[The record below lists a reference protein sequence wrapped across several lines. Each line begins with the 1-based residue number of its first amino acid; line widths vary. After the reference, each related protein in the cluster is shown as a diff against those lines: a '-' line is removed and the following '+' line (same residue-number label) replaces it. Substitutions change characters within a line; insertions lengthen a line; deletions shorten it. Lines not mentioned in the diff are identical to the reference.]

1 MKLFKSVLIPVF
13 IVLLVFS
20 LPGYSQQN
28 EIPDRPSPPR
38 LVNDFSGTLQQNE
51 ISRLERKL
59 VAFNDTTS
67 TQIAIVLVN
76 SFGGY
81 DKAQFA
87 DLLGEKW
94 GVGHKG
100 KNNGIV
106 VLIRPKQANVSG
118 EAFIATG
125 YGMDGAVPDAVIK
138 RIVEEEMIP
147 FFREN
152 RYFEGLDRA
161 TDILMSLTAG
171 EYSAEEYLESPPL
184 LSLIIG
190 ALLPLIFFA
199 IFFAIILSRKR
210 KMADYGG
217 RQSNIPFWITLML
230 ASQMGNQKGKWDSFS
245 SGRGSFSSGFGGGG
259 FGGGRSGGRGFS
271 GFGGGSFGG
280 GGAGGS
286 W

>member
-1 MKLFKSVLIPVF
+1 MKSIKYLLIPVF
-13 IVLLVFS
+13 IGLLILS
-20 LPGYSQQN
+20 LPGYSQQS
-28 EIPDRPSPPR
+28 EIPARPSPPR
-38 LVNDFSGTLQQNE
+38 LVNDFTGTLQQNE
-51 ISRLERKL
+51 INALERKL

-67 TQIAIVLVN
+67 TQIAIVLIS
-76 SFGGY
+76 SFEGY

-100 KNNGIV
+100 KNNGV
-106 VLIRPKQANVSG
+106 VILIRPKQGNTSG

-125 YGMDGAVPDAVIK
+125 YGLDGAVPDAVVK

-147 FFREN
+147 YFREN
-152 RYFEGLDRA
+152 RYFEGLNRA

-171 EYSAEEYLESPPL
+171 EYSAEEYLESIPL
-184 LSLIIG
+184 FPFLIT
-190 ALLPLIFFA
+190 ALLPLFFIIIFFVVV
-199 IFFAIILSRKR
+199 LSRKS
-210 KMADYGG
+210 KMVNYGG
-217 RQSNIPFWITLML
+217 RQSNVPFWLTLLL
-230 ASQMGNQKGKWDSFS
+230 ASQMGNQRGKWDSFS
-245 SGRGSFSSGFGGGG
+245 SGSGSFGGFGGRSSGGGGG
-259 FGGGRSGGRGFS
+259 FG